1 MPLLVTAGAF
11 FVYATIS
18 GTNLFSELMKDHTH
32 PPFKLAVL
40 RDRKGDLSKEWF
52 VGFYAWSDAEKNP
65 SPIQKF

>member
-1 MPLLVTAGAF
+1 
-11 FVYATIS
+11 
-18 GTNLFSELMKDHTH
+18 MKDHTH